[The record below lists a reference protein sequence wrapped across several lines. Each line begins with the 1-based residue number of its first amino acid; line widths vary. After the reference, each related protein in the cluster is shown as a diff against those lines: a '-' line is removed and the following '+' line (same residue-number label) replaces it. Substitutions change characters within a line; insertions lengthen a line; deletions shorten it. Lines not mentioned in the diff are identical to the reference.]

1 VDRSRIWFEATSP
14 TRGADGTADQ
24 VPELPE
30 DGAFWVPNDKLVLR
44 YLNSISDRQRQYRGW
59 LEKGIVKPDDAYV
72 MALNP
77 RKIGFEHADTDPPRI
92 LQAAFA
98 IGSLYAAIDRETMK
112 VTRTGYQFRD
122 SIAKEGGASVSS
134 GLFHRKEYSN
144 LSGLLCSRVDP
155 VNRPE
160 LMGHDF
166 QLVPNPEAGSSRTV
180 SVYGVH
186 IFGLSMRMR
195 PTQPF
200 AKPLIDQAAR
210 RYESTS
216 TSSRMRA
223 STMVGEMPNIRCAAS
238 CIARSGAA
246 RYSQAATRTGRSVHG

>member
-1 VDRSRIWFEATSP
+1 MYLTTALMAQGHAVRCPKPGPDVGIEVDGSRIWFEATSP

-24 VPELPE
+24 VPEPPE
-30 DGAFWVPNDKLVLR
+30 DGTFWVPNDKLVLR
-44 YLNSISDRQRQYRGW
+44 YLNSISDKQRQYRGW

-72 MALNP
+72 VALNP
-77 RKIGFEHADTDPPRI
+77 RKLRLRPADTDPPRV

-166 QLVPNPEAGSSRTV
+166 QLVPNPEAATLLPHRFRLRGTYFRIEHADAT
-180 SVYGVH
+180 YTA
-186 IFGLSMRMR
+186 IRE
-195 PTQPF
+195 
-200 AKPLIDQAAR
+200 AID
-210 RYESTS
+210 
-216 TSSRMRA
+216 
-223 STMVGEMPNIRCAAS
+223 
-238 CIARSGAA
+238 
-246 RYSQAATRTGRSVHG
+246 